1 MADLTTP
8 NFPITTPSKRRERGD
23 GSGYIQL
30 HYHTSKKGK
39 SYEQYYYH
47 YELWENGVRQIKSCA
62 YIPKKK
68 LPLIQTLE
76 SEKAPVTRILQELGK
91 LV

>member
-39 SYEQYYYH
+39 TYEQYYYH
-47 YELWENGVRQIKSCA
+47 YEIWEGGKCQVKSSI
-62 YIPKKK
+62 YIPKAK
-68 LPLIQTLE
+68 LSLIQSLE
-76 SEKAPVTRILQELGK
+76 GEKAPVTKIIKELGK
-91 LV
+91 QC